1 MIGGIKSTIF
11 LINDKKKLHTS
22 YFIKK
27 INTLA

>member
-27 INTLA
+27 LIP